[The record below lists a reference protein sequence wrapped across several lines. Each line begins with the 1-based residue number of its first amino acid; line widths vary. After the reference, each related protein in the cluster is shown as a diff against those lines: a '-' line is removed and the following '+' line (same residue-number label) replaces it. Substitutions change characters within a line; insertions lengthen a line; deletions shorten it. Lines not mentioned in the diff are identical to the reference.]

1 MMRAFRWAV
10 PAVLLALVLLATG
23 SASAKVGRASG
34 AQTFRVNV
42 DQTSPKANVDFL
54 AYFPH
59 SITVHPGDS
68 VVFHWAGNGEP
79 HTVTLGSLADSAV
92 AAFNRLTPA
101 QKQANTPPPGFAAI
115 DATVPNLFPEG
126 PGDATQSVSNP
137 CFQQSG
143 PVGYERLPELAA
155 RAAGASTGRS
165 AYYNSG
171 WLDSGQKWTVHLSG
185 GPRPG
190 TYRFMCA
197 LHREEMQGKIT
208 VVPASKTIMTPS
220 AQFALGQKQFANDLK
235 PLAPAIATIRQGKP
249 PVPNVTLPD
258 SPNAVLAGS
267 GVPNSSGSVDEFGKS
282 TIKIPVGGTV
292 TWWVIGPHSITFNS
306 DKTNDDIRAEAPDGT
321 VHINPNAVAPAGG
334 PGRAATREGRPDEGH
349 QLQGGRLAELG
360 RQGVPQL
367 GRVHELVR
375 AAGDRGLQAQVHEG
389 GDVPLHLHR
398 PRPHEGNG
406 GRGLESRL
414 WPRPRE
420 SSSGAAGCRLPPA
433 RPWRC

>member
-1 MMRAFRWAV
+1 MMRAFRWAA
-10 PAVLLALVLLATG
+10 PAVLLVPVLLATG

-68 VVFHWAGNGEP
+68 VVFDWAGNGEP

-137 CFQQSG
+137 CFQHAG
-143 PVGYERLPELAA
+143 PVGSNICPNSQHEQPAFD
-155 RAAGASTGRS
+155 GSF
-165 AYYNSG
+165 AYYKSG
-171 WLDSGQKWTVHLSG
+171 WLDSGQKWTMHLSG
-185 GPRPG
+185 GTSPG

-292 TWWVIGPHSITFNS
+292 TWWVIGPHSITFHS

-334 PGRAATREGRPDEGH
+334 PGEP
-349 QLQGGRLAELG
+349 
-360 RQGVPQL
+360 
-367 GRVHELVR
+367 
-375 AAGDRGLQAQVHEG
+375 
-389 GDVPLHLHR
+389 
-398 PRPHEGNG
+398 
-406 GRGLESRL
+406 
-414 WPRPRE
+414 
-420 SSSGAAGCRLPPA
+420 PPA
-433 RPWRC
+433 KGGPTKGINFKVVASQSWDGKGFHNSGVFMNSFGPPVIEGYKLKFTKAGTYHYICTVHDHMKGTVVVG